1 MIDPLTVSRIMDAAR
16 IEEVVSD
23 YVTLRRRGV
32 NLIGLCPFHDEK
44 TGSFTVSPAKG
55 IFKCFGCG
63 KGGNAVHF
71 IMEYEQVSYYEALKL
86 LAKKYNIEVQ
96 ERELTDEEKNA
107 QNDRESM
114 FMLNDFARKFFTEQ
128 LYKTEE
134 GQNIGMAYFRERGFR
149 DDMIRKFQLGY
160 CPERRDAFN
169 KAALGAGYKTT
180 YIEKTGLAYANDHG
194 QMTDRFHGRVIF
206 PVHTLS
212 GKVVAFGGRILK
224 KDNKIA
230 KYVNSP
236 ESEIYHKSNE
246 LYGIFFAK
254 QAIVK
259 QDCCYLVEGYTD
271 VISMHQAGIEN
282 VVASSGTSLTTGQIR
297 LLHRF
302 TENITIL
309 YDGDNA
315 GIKASLRGIDMLL
328 EEGLNIKVLLL
339 PDGEDPDSFAR
350 KNNAADFIAYIQQHQ
365 VDFIRFKTNLLLQDA
380 GNDPIKRSQ
389 LIQDIVRSISVIPSN
404 IVRQVYIK
412 DCSNLLDIDEKT
424 LIHAINNLKIE
435 KKEKDF
441 QKQKSE
447 EARQATAANE
457 TDKSDEKPAETIP
470 DTLQATTLTTASKFE
485 AEARNIIQTLIRYG
499 EKELYVQPETGEP
512 VSVGEYIIH
521 ELEMDGIVF
530 DNPLYMQIIDEFK
543 AHCHDE
549 GFVAE
554 KFYKF
559 HVNDKISQIAIDL
572 IAEKYTLSKIHY
584 KQAISENVKRA
595 VKIPTDADRLY
606 DLVPR
611 LIYELKILLIK
622 DKQNQLTLLL
632 KQAGQDTE
640 TIARLMAQYDQLT
653 RIRLQLSKELG
664 RLS

>member
-328 EEGLNIKVLLL
+328 EEGQNIKVLLL

-447 EARQATAANE
+447 ETRQATAANE
-457 TDKSDEKPAETIP
+457 TDKSNEKSAETIP

>member
-254 QAIVK
+254 QVIVK

-447 EARQATAANE
+447 ETRQATAANE
-457 TDKSDEKPAETIP
+457 TDKSNEKSAETIP
-470 DTLQATTLTTASKFE
+470 DALQATTLTTASKFE